1 MNQETP
7 LQTLLLKSLLDLVL
21 AVAWFRWR
29 RVREWNDER
38 EARAKEQTLRVIH
51 LEPWRWTLTRT
62 PPALRVEPRRV
73 RWDHARV
80 VAVLVSQ
87 PQMAHRVRRALGERT
102 TLCYAQTWAELRQ
115 IVARVSASAIIA
127 DPAADE
133 RGDPAR
139 QLARFSHDWGIPVVL
154 YTHLSPRSAG
164 LLLQLGQAG
173 IRRIVFY
180 RYDDGPRR
188 FIDAIDWETKGSS
201 GPPLEAA

>member
-51 LEPWRWTLTRT
+51 LEPWRWTLART
-62 PPALRVEPRRV
+62 PRALRVEPRRL
-73 RWDHARV
+73 RWGHAHV

-154 YTHLSPRSAG
+154 YTHLTPRSAG
-164 LLLQLGQAG
+164 VLLQLGQAG

-180 RYDDGPRR
+180 RYDDAPRR
-188 FIDAIDWETKGSS
+188 FIDAIDWDRS
-201 GPPLEAA
+201 GPPLRAA

>member
-1 MNQETP
+1 MTP
-7 LQTLLLKSLLDLVL
+7 LQDLLLQSLLGALVG
-21 AVAWFRWR
+21 VAWAWRDRLMAWQNERRARAVEHERPAKRLETR
-29 RVREWNDER
+29 RVMR
-38 EARAKEQTLRVIH
+38 
-51 LEPWRWTLTRT
+51 LT
-62 PPALRVEPRRV
+62 PRRV
-73 RWDHARV
+73 NGFPTVV
-80 VAVLVSQ
+80 VAVLVSE
-87 PQMAHRVRRALGERT
+87 PVMRHRVLRALGGRAN
-102 TLCYAQTWAELRQ
+102 LRFASTWAELQQ

-139 QLARFSHDWGIPVVL
+139 HLARFSHDWGIPVVL
-154 YTHLSPRSAG
+154 YTHLTPRSAG
-164 LLLQLGQAG
+164 VLLQLGQAG